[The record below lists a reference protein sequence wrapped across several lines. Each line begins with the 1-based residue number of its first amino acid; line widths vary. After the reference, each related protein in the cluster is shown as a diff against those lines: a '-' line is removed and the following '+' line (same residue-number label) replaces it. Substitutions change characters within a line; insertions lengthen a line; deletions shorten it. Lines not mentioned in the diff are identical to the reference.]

1 MSRFAHLE
9 FGDLHEEG
17 GAARAET
24 GPAEEAQRL
33 AEADRAFRAGYFE
46 KALRQYSRAVQLNPH
61 LVPAWAGQVRL
72 LLELNEV
79 EEAGAW
85 ADRAL
90 ERLPE
95 APELLALKAVASA
108 RCGDLEAALAFSDA
122 SLREPAET
130 PALWLARGEVLLAR
144 RERRSD
150 YCFSKALAAAPGD
163 WLWPWLTARVY
174 RLYRA
179 PVLALKLA
187 RQALALEAA
196 AAVLWI
202 EMGRSQ
208 RALGWVA
215 EARQAL
221 ARARQLDPECPEAR
235 GLEAELDG
243 HSPWQTWVGRW
254 RRWWSA

>member
-9 FGDLHEEG
+9 FGDLHEEE
-17 GAARAET
+17 GAARTET
-24 GPAEEAQRL
+24 APVEEAQGL
-33 AEADRAFRAGYFE
+33 AEADRVFRAGYFE
-46 KALRQYSRAVQLNPH
+46 AALRHFSRVAQRNPH
-61 LVPAWAGQVRL
+61 LAPAWAGQVRL

-79 EEAGAW
+79 EEARAW

-95 APELLALKAVASA
+95 DPELLALKAVTCA
-108 RCGDLEAALAFSDA
+108 RAGDLEAALAFSDA
-122 SLREPAET
+122 SLREPVGA

-150 YCFSKALAAAPGD
+150 YCFSKALAAAPAD
-163 WLWPWLTARVY
+163 WLWPWLAARVY

-196 AAVLWI
+196 AAVLWL
-202 EMGRSQ
+202 EVGRGQ
-208 RALGWVA
+208 LALGWVA
-215 EARQAL
+215 EARLAL
-221 ARARQLDPECPEAR
+221 ERARQLDPECPEAR
-235 GLEAELDG
+235 GLDADLAG
-243 HSPWQTWVGRW
+243 LTTWQRWLGCW
-254 RRWWSA
+254 RRWWSG